1 MKREG
6 KIIDYPDCSILFV
19 LVSVLIGQSV
29 PCVQLGSSFGWFLDT
44 IVTILE
50 KLFKILIFHANM
62 GDSETFQDNQYQSIV
77 PYITE
82 EYSVPPRAT
91 TDILNDLGL
100 EPFEV
105 KIETVY
111 FLVISFQD

>member
-1 MKREG
+1 MA
-6 KIIDYPDCSILFV
+6 
-19 LVSVLIGQSV
+19 
-29 PCVQLGSSFGWFLDT
+29 
-44 IVTILE
+44 ILE

-105 KIETVY
+105 KIETVFY
-111 FLVISFQD
+111 FLALRFQD